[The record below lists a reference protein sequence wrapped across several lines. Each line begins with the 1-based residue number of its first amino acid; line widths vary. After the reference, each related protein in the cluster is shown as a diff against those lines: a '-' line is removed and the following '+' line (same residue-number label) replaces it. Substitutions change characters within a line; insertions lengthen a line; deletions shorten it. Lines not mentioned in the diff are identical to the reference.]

1 MTTAERFLVYSRDHE
16 KPVKI
21 LLAEG
26 LRCQNIRVISLED
39 GQVTFLTGRRKTP
52 VTVPLDAILSVS
64 YARGDDGDTLK
75 YAEGVQTEGKA

>member
-1 MTTAERFLVYSRDHE
+1 MTTAERFLVYSRDHDA
-16 KPVKI
+16 PVKV

-26 LRCQNIRVISLED
+26 LRYRNIRVVSLEN
-39 GQVTFLTGRRKTP
+39 GQVTYRTAGRKTL

-75 YAEGVQTEGKA
+75 YAELDGLEEKL